1 MPNDDELRNPQVAEL
16 RVALESLGLST
27 KGQVKV
33 LKERLRKAK
42 KRTQESAAETE
53 SNASESI
60 DIESTKEEQQSESVD
75 AKKVKQPFDFYCVF
89 DVEATCREDNVGWKH
104 EVIEFPVVLVCG
116 RTYETIAEFRS
127 FVRPVINPVLTDFC
141 TQLTGITQDQVDTA
155 PTFVEVLKLFEAFLS
170 RYKVK
175 HSRMRFITDGPWDI
189 RDFIR
194 NQCVY
199 SYIRRPAYFDT
210 YLDLRRIFTKFY
222 GRRDGKRANLNGMLS
237 LLNMEFVG
245 RQHSGIDDTRNIAKI
260 AVYLMEQ
267 GCLFDTTVR

>member
-1 MPNDDELRNPQVAEL
+1 MPDDELRNPQVAEL
-16 RVALESLGLST
+16 RIALESLGLST

-42 KRTQESAAETE
+42 KRTQDSAVETESNSSESAIE
-53 SNASESI
+53 SNASEA
-60 DIESTKEEQQSESVD
+60 TEEPVV
-75 AKKVKQPFDFYCVF
+75 AKKVQQPFDFYCVF

-116 RTYETIAEFRS
+116 RTFETIAEFRS
-127 FVRPVINPVLTDFC
+127 FVRPVLNPVLSDFC

-155 PTFVEVLKLFEAFLS
+155 PTFPEVLKLFEAFLS

-175 HSRMRFITDGPWDI
+175 HGRMRFITDGPWDI
-189 RDFIR
+189 RDFVR

-199 SYIRRPAYFDT
+199 SDIRRPAYFDT

-222 GRRDGKRANLNGMLS
+222 GRKGGKRANLNGMLS
-237 LLNMEFVG
+237 LLNMEFEG

-260 AVYLMEQ
+260 AVCLMEK
-267 GCLFDTTVR
+267 GCVFDSTLR